1 MKNNPSQR
9 KWFHKQKCH
18 LINFQRKTQV
28 QIISR
33 TKIPLIQEV
42 QQVAFDVDQTAHL
55 HANSLYSTHIS
66 KHGFN
71 PQHSYF
77 YPRTTKISL
86 ILKVGRTNKNHNF
99 YIMAYKIKY

>member
-42 QQVAFDVDQTAHL
+42 QQVAFDVDQTPHL
-55 HANSLYSTHIS
+55 HANSLCSTHIS
-66 KHGFN
+66 KHTGSILSAHQRFN
-71 PQHSYF
+71 STKQPPQPNIRSHQA
-77 YPRTTKISL
+77 
-86 ILKVGRTNKNHNF
+86 N
-99 YIMAYKIKY
+99 